1 MNVLV
6 NLSGEKERR
15 LEKYRPKA
23 IGGEA
28 PEWTSV
34 VEGFGSQSI
43 YHSGYCANFVS
54 LSKEGYWLLDQ
65 CSRNG
70 CLDGE
75 TKEDVEEGLLNDDQL
90 QAIHDFGSL
99 KKAQKREY
107 NMICAVWLD
116 PPEAQSAE
124 DAGRQLYEEFVEQ
137 GGNEA
142 EE

>member
-6 NLSGEKERR
+6 NLSNEKDRQ

-23 IGGEA
+23 KAGA
-28 PEWTSV
+28 TPNWTPV
-34 VEGFGSQSI
+34 VEGFWSQSM
-43 YHSGYCANFVS
+43 YHSGYYDYSVCQ
-54 LSKEGYWLLDQ
+54 SKEGYWLLNQ

-70 CLDGE
+70 CLDGI
-75 TKEDVEEGLLNDDQL
+75 TKEDVKEGALNDDQL

-99 KKAQKREY
+99 KKAQKWEF

-116 PPEAQSAE
+116 PPEGLSAE
-124 DAGRQLYEEFVEQ
+124 DAGRQQYEEFVEH
-137 GGNEA
+137 GGTEV